1 MPLLHSSER
10 ESGGKKD
17 KERGE
22 METERRRVEARE
34 RASPWRRE
42 EDGRTERGKV
52 TFAADLNETK
62 QLCPSCSM

>member
-1 MPLLHSSER
+1 
-10 ESGGKKD
+10 
-17 KERGE
+17 